1 VKIIVGLGN
10 PGTAYRISRHNI
22 GFQVVDRLAKIS
34 HLSIHTRRFRSLY
47 GTGCINSEQVVL
59 AKPMTFMN
67 RSGEAVK
74 KAADFFH
81 LKVEDLVVVHDDLD
95 LPFGRL
101 RFKRRGGAGGHQGV
115 RSIIECMGGNNFLR
129 LKVGIGRP
137 PEGMDPAE
145 YVLDVFDNLEQS
157 HLDQI
162 LSRAAESL
170 RVMLLEGLENAVNQ
184 FQKKFSLSPVS

>member
-1 VKIIVGLGN
+1 M
-10 PGTAYRISRHNI
+10 SRHNI

-34 HLSIHTRRFRSLY
+34 HLSIHTKRFRSLY

-101 RFKRRGGAGGHQGV
+101 RFKRRGADGGHQGV

-137 PEGMDPAE
+137 PEGMDPAA
-145 YVLDVFDNLEQS
+145 YVLEALDNVEQS
-157 HLDQI
+157 HLDRI

-170 RVMLLEGLENAVNQ
+170 RVILLEGLENAMNQ